1 MPALPTPGQLNLRA
15 ELYQQIATF
24 AASGIPVRKA
34 LETLHRSPPSRSFKK
49 PLARLLERL
58 NSGLDFSE
66 SLRAE
71 KNWLPE
77 FDIALIEAGERSGRI
92 DTSLGILAE
101 YYREQAALVRTMISE
116 LAYPVFVL
124 HAGVFIVPLPDLVR
138 TGDVVAYL
146 VATLGVLIPIYL
158 ITALLVFAGQGKH
171 GERWR
176 AFIEIFCRYIP
187 LLGKARQALALS
199 RLSAALGALL
209 NAGVLVIN
217 AWELAAAGSGSP
229 ALRREVNT
237 WRPLLENQHTTPSD
251 LANKSRVFPDLFSN
265 IYHSGEISGQ
275 LDESLNRLYRH
286 YQDEGF
292 RKLRTLAKW
301 FPMLIYLAI
310 MAKIAMSIIGFWS
323 GYFNNLNAI

>member
-24 AASGIPVRKA
+24 AASGISVRKA
-34 LETLHRSPPSRSFKK
+34 LETLHRSPPSRSFRK
-49 PLARLLERL
+49 PLARLIARL
-58 NSGLDFSE
+58 DTGLDFSE

-77 FDIALIEAGERSGRI
+77 FDIALIAAGERSGRL

-101 YYREQAALVRTMISE
+101 YYREQAALVRTMIGE

-124 HAGVFIVPLPDLVR
+124 HAGIFLMPIPALFTSGDL
-138 TGDVVAYL
+138 GAYL
-146 VATLGVLIPIYL
+146 RATLGVLAPIYVVTAAL
-158 ITALLVFAGQGKH
+158 IFVGQGKH
-171 GERWR
+171 GEAWR
-176 AFIEIFCRYIP
+176 AGVEVFCRYLP
-187 LLGKARQALALS
+187 LLGKARRALALS
-199 RLSAALGALL
+199 RLAAALGALL

-229 ALRREVNT
+229 AIRREVNT
-237 WRPLLENQHTTPSD
+237 WRPLLEKHQATPSD
-251 LANKSRVFPDLFSN
+251 LASKSRVFPDLFSN

-275 LDESLNRLYRH
+275 LDESLNRLHHH

-301 FPMLIYLAI
+301 FPMLIYLGI
-310 MAKIAMSIIGFWS
+310 MVKVGMMIIEAYS
-323 GYFNNLNAI
+323 PYIKSLNSP

>member
-34 LETLHRSPPSRSFKK
+34 LETLHRSPPSRSFKQ
-49 PLARLLERL
+49 PLARLIARL
-58 NSGLDFSE
+58 NSGLNFSE

-71 KNWLPE
+71 NNWLPE
-77 FDIALIEAGERSGRI
+77 FDIALIEAGERSGRL

-101 YYREQAALVRTMISE
+101 YYREQAALVRTMIGE

-124 HAGVFIVPLPDLVR
+124 HAGIFIMPIPALVT
-138 TGDVVAYL
+138 TGNVGAYL
-146 VATLGVLIPIYL
+146 TATFGALVPIYV
-158 ITALLVFAGQGKH
+158 ITALLIFAGSGKN
-171 GERWR
+171 EKWR
-176 AFIEIFCRYIP
+176 AFLELFCRYIP
-187 LLGKARQALALS
+187 LLGKARRALALS

-229 ALRREVNT
+229 AIRREVNT
-237 WRPLLENQHTTPSD
+237 WRPLLENQHATPSD
-251 LANKSRVFPDLFSN
+251 LASKARVFPDLFSN

-310 MAKIAMSIIGFWS
+310 MAKIALAVIGFWS
-323 GYFNNLNAI
+323 GHINSLNAL